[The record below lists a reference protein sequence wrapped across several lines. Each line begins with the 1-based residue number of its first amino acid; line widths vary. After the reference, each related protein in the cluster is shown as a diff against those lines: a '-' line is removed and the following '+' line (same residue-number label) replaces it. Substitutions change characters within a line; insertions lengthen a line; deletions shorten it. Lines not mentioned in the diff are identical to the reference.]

1 LAESKQLAHYEAVQ
15 RKETNLKKPRGVN
28 INPDFQGKQDL
39 KVPTLFD
46 MVQPSIAVDVVGYNM
61 DTEARTHI
69 ATSRTLDE
77 FVGRT
82 LDHFLEEWRRVQ
94 HLISHPWK
102 VFMFYIALTDHAGHA
117 WGISK
122 LRAIY
127 HRMNQL
133 SYDLKEGFPK
143 IQDSLLCQIMA

>member
-1 LAESKQLAHYEAVQ
+1 MKRFKGKRRIL
-15 RKETNLKKPRGVN
+15 RNLGFN

-133 SYDLKEGFPK
+133 SYDLKERFSK
-143 IQDSLLCQIMA
+143 DTVFLVV